1 MKVIDNFLPKDSFLD
16 IKTILESNN
25 FPWFFQNTVSGKDND
40 YYFIHHLYNHDTI
53 SSNYFN
59 MIKPIIDKI
68 KIKSLIRIKCNVY
81 PSTQKA
87 QKHPTHKDYD
97 FKHLGA
103 IYYVNSNNG
112 YTSINKNKIESI
124 ENRFLLFDPSVE
136 HNSVTCTDEKV
147 RLNINFNY
155 F

>member
-1 MKVIDNFLPKDSFLD
+1 MKVIDNFLPKNNFLE
-16 IKTILESNN
+16 IKNTLESNN

-53 SSNYFN
+53 SSNFFD
-59 MIKPIIDKI
+59 MVKPILKKI
-68 KIKSLIRIKCNVY
+68 NIKSLIRIKCNMY
-81 PSTQKA
+81 PSTERS
-87 QKHPTHKDYD
+87 QKHLKHKDYP
-97 FKHLGA
+97 FEHLGA

-112 YTSINKNKIESI
+112 YTSIGNKKIESI
-124 ENRFLLFDPSVE
+124 ENRILLFDPSVE
-136 HNSVTCTDEKV
+136 HNSVTCTNKKV

>member
-1 MKVIDNFLPKDSFLD
+1 MKVIDNFLPKNNFLE
-16 IKTILESNN
+16 IKNNLESNN

-53 SSNYFN
+53 SSNFFD
-59 MIKPIIDKI
+59 MVKPILKKI
-68 KIKSLIRIKCNVY
+68 NIKSLIRIKCNMY
-81 PSTQKA
+81 PSTERS
-87 QKHPTHKDYD
+87 QKHSKHKDYP
-97 FKHLGA
+97 FEHLGA

-112 YTSINKNKIESI
+112 YTSIGNKKIESI
-124 ENRFLLFDPSVE
+124 ENRILLFDPSVE
-136 HNSVTCTDEKV
+136 HNSVTCTNKKV

>member
-1 MKVIDNFLPKDSFLD
+1 MKVIDNFLPKNNFLE
-16 IKTILESNN
+16 IKNTLESNN

-53 SSNYFN
+53 SSNFFD
-59 MIKPIIDKI
+59 MVKPILKKI
-68 KIKSLIRIKCNVY
+68 NIKSLIRIKCNMY
-81 PSTQKA
+81 PSTERS
-87 QKHPTHKDYD
+87 QKHSKHKDYP
-97 FKHLGA
+97 FEHLGA

-112 YTSINKNKIESI
+112 YTSIGNKKIESI
-124 ENRFLLFDPSVE
+124 ENRILLFDPSVE
-136 HNSVTCTDEKV
+136 HNSVTCTNKKV